1 MTGFCGPGVMLQWG
15 GGRVGMGRRV
25 LRAQRTQTTGQQT
38 LVPVR
43 FKHIQGNVVA
53 FITFMVLRLGH
64 VRFS

>member
-1 MTGFCGPGVMLQWG
+1 
-15 GGRVGMGRRV
+15 MGRRV

-43 FKHIQGNVVA
+43 FKNIQGNVVA